1 MAWAATG
8 ISLATNA
15 GVVRFEDVG
24 GGQTSVQLSL
34 EYEPEGL
41 LEKVGDK
48 LNIVERQAEGD
59 LDRFTLTPTPTQ
71 QKPSVTAD
79 LTVLAR
85 RPVLRRLLPCAG

>member
-1 MAWAATG
+1 MAWAATEG
-8 ISLATNA
+8 ATNA

-85 RPVLRRLLPCAG
+85 RPVLRRLLPFAG